1 MHSKSNFRADCL
13 LSFKTKPPY
22 LIAASNLNQ
31 TYTKP
36 WLNLWQQTDAWR
48 ALKFQPNALTLITT
62 FFPPGKAR
70 TNKSTVRR
78 LRCCQT
84 TLWSGNNFFDQ
95 YVGYLFTHLPTHLV
109 WVLGSRLA
117 RSYLYVGYL
126 VDIWLARSDF
136 IGRLLSKQSK
146 IVIYVSRDVETK
158 NGFNYYSRVVLN
170 IVDAL

>member
-31 TYTKP
+31 MYTKP

-70 TNKSTVRR
+70 TNKRTVRR

-84 TLWSGNNFFDQ
+84 TLWSGNHFFDQ
-95 YVGYLFTHLPTHLV
+95 YVGYLFTYLSTHLV
-109 WVLGSRLA
+109 WVLVCQLGSICRILVYPPTYPLGMSVGLSVSKVVSICRILGRHLVSKVRFH
-117 RSYLYVGYL
+117 RS
-126 VDIWLARSDF
+126 I
-136 IGRLLSKQSK
+136 
-146 IVIYVSRDVETK
+146 IVKTI
-158 NGFNYYSRVVLN
+158 
-170 IVDAL
+170 